1 MVGDFW
7 TLKITAMKLGLREF
21 KKRCIFE
28 KFYFLKA
35 IGYIVGWGNV
45 DHRFRNGIPLQMK
58 GINYTIVCTALPGD
72 LQLLVTL

>member
-7 TLKITAMKLGLREF
+7 TLKITVMKLGLREF

-35 IGYIVGWGNV
+35 IGYRGLGKCGSRV
-45 DHRFRNGIPLQMK
+45 
-58 GINYTIVCTALPGD
+58 
-72 LQLLVTL
+72 